1 MSETPALTVSELI
14 STLSS
19 RQALCAFNV
28 ENFDTLKPAM
38 RAAADTGCPVIVSF
52 TVPAAQY
59 LGYELVVRL
68 VGLLAST
75 YGVRYALHLDHCENP
90 AELISAVAAGFSS
103 GNFLDEGLIPD
114 GEYVPTARRLRN
126 ELSGRASLEFVLGRL
141 GHAHDAHPGH
151 TANNSG
157 TSPSVEA
164 LLEFANETRPDI
176 LGFDCGSLHG
186 MSSREQDID
195 IELVRDVSVATGL
208 PVVLHGSSGVR
219 SEAIQ
224 EGIDA
229 GIRKINVETALRKIY
244 MASVQSFLVTGG
256 PDSGKPRYLTR
267 ATDEALSEAFTH
279 LLEAYTMR
287 RS

>member
-1 MSETPALTVSELI
+1 VSETSALTVSELI
-14 STLSS
+14 ATLSS

-38 RAAADTGCPVIVSF
+38 RAAAETGCPVVISF
-52 TVPAAQY
+52 TVPAARY
-59 LGYELVVRL
+59 FGYDLVVRL

-90 AELISAVAAGFSS
+90 DELISAVAAGFSS

-114 GEYVPTARRLRN
+114 GEYLPAARRLRS

-141 GHAHDAHPGH
+141 GHAHDVHHGH
-151 TANNSG
+151 AVSG
-157 TSPSVEA
+157 SVAPPTVEA
-164 LLEFANETRPDI
+164 LLEFAEETRPDI

-186 MSSREQDID
+186 MLSREQDID
-195 IELVRDVSVATGL
+195 VGLVRDVSVATGL

-219 SEAIQ
+219 SEEIQ
-224 EGIDA
+224 KGIDA
-229 GIRKINVETALRKIY
+229 GIRKINVETFLRKTY
-244 MASVQSFLVTGG
+244 MASVRSFLATGG
-256 PDSGKPRYLTR
+256 PDAGKPRYLTR
-267 ATDEALSEAFTH
+267 ATDAALSEAFSH

-287 RS
+287 RC